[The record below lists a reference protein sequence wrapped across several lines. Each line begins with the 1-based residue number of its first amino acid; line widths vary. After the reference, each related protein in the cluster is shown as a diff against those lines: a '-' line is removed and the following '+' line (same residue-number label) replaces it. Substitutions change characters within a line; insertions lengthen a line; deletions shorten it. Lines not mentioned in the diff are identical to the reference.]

1 MNVWMQITKDKYEL
15 PVAVANTANEL
26 AEIVGVDV
34 SAVRSAVS
42 KQKTGK
48 RKVTKYIKVVVE
60 DD

>member
-34 SAVRSAVS
+34 NSIRSAVS
-42 KQKTGK
+42 RQKTGK
-48 RKVTKYIKVVVE
+48 RKFAKYIKVVVE